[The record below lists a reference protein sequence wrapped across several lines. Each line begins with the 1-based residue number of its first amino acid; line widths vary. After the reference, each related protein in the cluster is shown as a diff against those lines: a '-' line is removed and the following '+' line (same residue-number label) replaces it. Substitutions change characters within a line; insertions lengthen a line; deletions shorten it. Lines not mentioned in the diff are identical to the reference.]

1 MKSKSTSKKNW
12 SVLPRNWNDKNHLV
26 CWQNDTIFLA
36 RKTCPSKKCY
46 LNTSSASSWIQKCY
60 TTIVS
65 VVKTNFIHR
74 WLHDE
79 EILVR
84 YLVTIRARTMPSQ
97 ITGPPQSKY
106 LACPKLSEGPQSRLR
121 ISPVGFRG
129 PTAAGPPPG
138 NFHLSSICAFSVSPS
153 LSSFFLLQLLF
164 FAQLRLFFIM
174 CGTLPVFG
182 IDIQYLGEPKHTF
195 PNDLWRLRSAASDM
209 AVAIRHMLDFIIAR
223 YFGLWGPAV
232 LLDFFFYFRNFHFFN
247 IFCQFNF

>member
-1 MKSKSTSKKNW
+1 
-12 SVLPRNWNDKNHLV
+12 
-26 CWQNDTIFLA
+26 
-36 RKTCPSKKCY
+36 
-46 LNTSSASSWIQKCY
+46 
-60 TTIVS
+60 
-65 VVKTNFIHR
+65 
-74 WLHDE
+74 
-79 EILVR
+79 
-84 YLVTIRARTMPSQ
+84 MPSQ

-232 LLDFFFYFRNFHFFN
+232 LLDFFIFPIVQKKFSFFLTYFVNLICKHIVNFSFLKNWQCTICFKMNIDVFY
-247 IFCQFNF
+247 QSS